1 MDVPRRGHSSA
12 GEYVRD
18 LARVDRWVWFN
29 GAASLTG
36 VLPIVLGLTVHDHGT
51 NADPACI
58 RHCYT
63 LVHVV
68 GPGALGFIGAPLV
81 ISLLMFALLPLEHA
95 RYGRY
100 ADQGAWWLSAL
111 SCLLCFGGLL
121 TSVSLAMLPVA
132 PLTLCAVATAP

>member
-1 MDVPRRGHSSA
+1 LDVPRRGHSSV
-12 GEYVRD
+12 GEHVRV
-18 LARVDRWVWFN
+18 LTRVDRWVWFN

-36 VLPIVLGLTVHDHGT
+36 VLPIVLSLTVHDHGT

-63 LVHVV
+63 LVHVA
-68 GPGALGFIGAPLV
+68 GPGALGFTGAPLV
-81 ISLLMFALLPLEHA
+81 ISLMTFALLPVKHA
-95 RYGRY
+95 RHGRY
-100 ADQGAWWLSAL
+100 ADQAAWWLCAL
-111 SCLLCFGGLL
+111 SCLVCVGGLL